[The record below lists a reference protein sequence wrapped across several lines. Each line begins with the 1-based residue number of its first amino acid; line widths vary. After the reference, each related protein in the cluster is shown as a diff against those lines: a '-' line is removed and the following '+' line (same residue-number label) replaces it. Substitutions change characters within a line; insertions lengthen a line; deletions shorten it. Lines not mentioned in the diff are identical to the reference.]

1 MWREC
6 GVLMLV
12 CVFGAGSLSGRGFF
26 CRDPETG
33 KLHGVNT
40 TWPSTSFCGNYHCK
54 LKRKNMTGT
63 NYAPL
68 RLLNVT
74 TVSLENQNIS
84 VIELKKNVSENET
97 STKESV
103 KLNKKP
109 HSNIINGILSLQ
121 ANKENKVED
130 THDDKN
136 VSDKDRYLSEKE
148 IRSLTEMLHTVKKSD
163 LDAIVEIYNLAQDI
177 YKEIDKTST
186 EKTQEET
193 KSDMKNVEKEKNE
206 LENPVKPT
214 KDVSYW
220 YEPLASNKMRAAEPV
235 HPGAPRIGTI
245 RHDIFP
251 GIPPALPVTAQIM
264 PAVADAAPQ
273 TVQNPIQTTPT
284 STTLIGTLTRKNVR
298 TNMESFFENG
308 PLSSK
313 DFGKLPYYY
322 HLSHFQRSSSYKH
335 DRNKPKP
342 VSKKTHHLPQP
353 THKTITYKP
362 LFSGGKYQKEIKPSI
377 LLPYPFSNIIHY
389 NWSVPQIPRK
399 NVYHRS
405 HVYDQVES
413 LNTNPTLNTNP
424 VKQLVNSNAI
434 LMNPDLENFQDLQ
447 MKPSMLVKKSVD
459 FTKKDEVRMPDWQSD
474 PLPQQILEEV
484 RAHIQEKQKMFLHP
498 FPLRKKAKLERVVM
512 NLDEIKR
519 TKRWAT
525 QNEPVEQ
532 KSDLEPELY
541 EVYIERT
548 TCNSDY
554 SVPGFFRYGNLSQP
568 YPECCP
574 QRIPT

>member
-6 GVLMLV
+6 GVLVLV

-68 RLLNVT
+68 RLINITRLGI
-74 TVSLENQNIS
+74 ENQNAS
-84 VIELKKNVSENET
+84 VIELKKNVPDAKHSSKNG
-97 STKESV
+97 V
-103 KLNKKP
+103 KFNKKA

-121 ANKENKVED
+121 ANRELKVED
-130 THDDKN
+130 SRDDKN
-136 VSDKDRYLSEKE
+136 VTDKDRYLSEKE

-186 EKTQEET
+186 DRVPEQT
-193 KSDMKNVEKEKNE
+193 KNGLKNIEGEKNQ
-206 LENPVKPT
+206 LESSMKPT
-214 KDVSYW
+214 KHVSYW
-220 YEPLASNKMRAAEPV
+220 YEPLANNKVRPAELLRPETSRV
-235 HPGAPRIGTI
+235 ETI
-245 RHDIFP
+245 IHDIFP
-251 GIPPALPVTAQIM
+251 GIPAVPVAVEVI
-264 PAVADAAPQ
+264 PAVVDAPPK

-284 STTLIGTLTRKNVR
+284 SVPVSHNNVR

-308 PLSSK
+308 SLSPK

-322 HLSHFQRSSSYKH
+322 AMSHFQRSSSYIH
-335 DRNKPKP
+335 DRKQLKP
-342 VSKKTHHLPQP
+342 VSKKTHHVPQP

-362 LFSGGKYQKEIKPSI
+362 VFSGGKYQKEIKPSI

-389 NWSVPQIPRK
+389 NWSVSQNPRK
-399 NVYHRS
+399 NLYHRS
-405 HVYDQVES
+405 HIYDTVEKKA
-413 LNTNPTLNTNP
+413 LNTNPNP
-424 VKQLVNSNAI
+424 AKQIVKSNAI

-447 MKPSMLVKKSVD
+447 MKPSMLEKKSVGG
-459 FTKKDEVRMPDWQSD
+459 TKKDEVKMADWQSD

-484 RAHIQEKQKMFLHP
+484 RAHVQEKQKLFLNP
-498 FPLRKKAKLERVVM
+498 LPLRKKGKLERVGKVM
-512 NLDEIKR
+512 NLDETKR
-519 TKRWAT
+519 NKRWAT
-525 QNEPVEQ
+525 QSEPVEQ
-532 KSDLEPELY
+532 SLEPELY

-548 TCNSDY
+548 T
-554 SVPGFFRYGNLSQP
+554 
-568 YPECCP
+568 
-574 QRIPT
+574 